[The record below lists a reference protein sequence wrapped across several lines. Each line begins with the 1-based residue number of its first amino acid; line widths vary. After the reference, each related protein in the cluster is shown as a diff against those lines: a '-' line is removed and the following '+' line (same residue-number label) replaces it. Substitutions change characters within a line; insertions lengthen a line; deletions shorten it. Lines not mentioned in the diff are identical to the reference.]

1 MIKLAHI
8 LVPTDFSDYSQT
20 ALKYGCELAN
30 RFGATLHVIHAV
42 EEYRAFTP
50 DSGML
55 LVPDYMEQLNQAAE
69 RELQKLPDPDWFSGG
84 DDRVVRGVRQGN
96 PFVEVVRYAKENEID
111 LIVIGTHGRTGLT
124 HALMGSVAEKVV
136 RKATC
141 PVLTVRPGQHEFVM
155 P

>member
-1 MIKLAHI
+1 MINLKRI

-30 RFGATLHVIHAV
+30 RFDATLHIIHAV
-42 EEYRAFTP
+42 EEFRALTP

-55 LVPDYMEQLNQAAE
+55 LAPDYMQQLTQAAE

-84 DDRVVRGVRQGN
+84 EARTVRSVQQGS
-96 PFVEVVRYAKENEID
+96 PFLEVIRYAKENEID

-124 HALMGSVAEKVV
+124 HVLLGSVAEKVV
-136 RKATC
+136 RKAPC
-141 PVLTVRPGQHEFVM
+141 PVLTVNHPDEKS
-155 P
+155 PS